1 MTEGTKPTRKPAAR
15 KPAAKPAKPAAAA
28 AEATK
33 PTTRSAVAAKAKSG
47 SATKTKPA
55 APTAKPAAA
64 AVAGKRPVA
73 PPNPR
78 SLTLLFIRHADAG
91 DAATWPGDDAA
102 RPLSKK
108 GRRQAKRL
116 GDLLDRLRVRPDA
129 ILTSPRVRAADTAKI
144 VGRRVGRDS
153 TVDDRLDAGFDAKGL
168 AALVAEVAPAASTV
182 AIVGHDPDF
191 STLASWLVDAPL
203 SMSKGAL
210 ARIELPERTVG
221 PGKGTLR
228 WLLPPDAIPG

>member
-1 MTEGTKPTRKPAAR
+1 MTMEASRPRTKPAR
-15 KPAAKPAKPAAAA
+15 KLVARTPAAKPDKPAAAPAKATTGTTAAKAKPAAAA
-28 AEATK
+28 F
-33 PTTRSAVAAKAKSG
+33 
-47 SATKTKPA
+47 
-55 APTAKPAAA
+55 TAKE
-64 AVAGKRPVA
+64 PVA
-73 PPNPR
+73 PADPR
-78 SLTLLFIRHADAG
+78 SLTLLLIRHADAG
-91 DAATWPGDDAA
+91 DSAAWSGDDAA
-102 RPLSKK
+102 RPLSKE

-116 GDLLDRLRVRPDA
+116 GDLLDRLRVRPDS
-129 ILTSPRVRAADTAKI
+129 ILTSPRVRAADTAKV
-144 VGRRVGRDS
+144 VGRRVGRES

-168 AALVAEVAPAASTV
+168 AALVAEVPRAASTV

-210 ARIELPERTVG
+210 ARIELPERAVG